1 MKKMLMVLMV
11 GILTAT
17 MSFAAKPTEG
27 QKVTYAQLAELLVKA
42 LGLADDLPAGA
53 TPQQMFDALMLNGIS
68 PAEGWTLDSEAEVS
82 TGDLARVL
90 VQALGGQDNVENPS
104 DPKSW
109 VDALKAMGYSLD
121 SPSETMAS
129 VSNAEVL
136 PESVVHPLK
145 TTSTDPL
152 LAEIDDGSRPLSN
165 AELINGEVYPVKK
178 PEPEPEPQPTPRKK
192 KIIDILNGD
201 TPDKK
206 PVNPT
211 PH

>member
-11 GILTAT
+11 AILTAT

-27 QKVTYAQLAELLVKA
+27 QNLTYAQLAELLVKA
-42 LGLADDLPAGA
+42 LGLEDSLPAGA
-53 TPQQMFDALMLNGIS
+53 TPQQMFDALSLNGIS
-68 PAEGWTLDSEAEVS
+68 PMEGWTLDSEAEVS
-82 TGDLARVL
+82 QGDLARVL
-90 VQALGGQDNVENPS
+90 VQALGGQDNVENPA

-109 VDALKAMGYSLD
+109 VEALKAMGYSLD
-121 SPSETMAS
+121 SASEAMSS

-136 PESVVHPLK
+136 PQSVVHPLAS
-145 TTSTDPL
+145 TSTDPL
-152 LAEIDDGSRPLSN
+152 LADIDEARPLSN
-165 AELINGEVYPVKK
+165 AELINGEVFIPQK
-178 PEPEPEPQPTPRKK
+178 PEPEPEPTPRKK
-192 KIIDILNGD
+192 KVIDILNGD